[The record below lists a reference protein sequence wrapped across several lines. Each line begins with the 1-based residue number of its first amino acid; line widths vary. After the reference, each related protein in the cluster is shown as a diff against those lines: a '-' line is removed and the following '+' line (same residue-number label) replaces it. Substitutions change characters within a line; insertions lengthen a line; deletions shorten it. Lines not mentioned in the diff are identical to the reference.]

1 MCIKPAQK
9 PLCAATGSHAGRPA
23 DRPAGWLPRY
33 LLSPSDLYNSN
44 SLKNL
49 CLLITDPPPIPSLR
63 LPTRFKNQRGPPSDD
78 TWFRATTWF
87 VGRRAAPAE
96 GREERGRVTPMRARA
111 LSSLSLSG
119 VRHVRSA
126 PPVCTIGP
134 TYIETLI
141 LYVESCCSTGIEFSR
156 SMILYGIWV

>member
-1 MCIKPAQK
+1 MRRRAR
-9 PLCAATGSHAGRPA
+9 THAGRPA

-63 LPTRFKNQRGPPSDD
+63 LPTRFKNRRGPPSDD

-96 GREERGRVTPMRARA
+96 GRKGGEGASYAHESEGA
-111 LSSLSLSG
+111 LFSLSLSG

-141 LYVESCCSTGIEFSR
+141 LCDESCCSTGIEFS
-156 SMILYGIWV
+156 SNMI